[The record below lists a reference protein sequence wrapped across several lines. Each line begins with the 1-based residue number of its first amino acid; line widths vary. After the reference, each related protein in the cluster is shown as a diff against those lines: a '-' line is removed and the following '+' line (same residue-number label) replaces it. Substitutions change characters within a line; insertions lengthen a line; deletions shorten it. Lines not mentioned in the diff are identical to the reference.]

1 MVAAS
6 RKMNEFKNEILARTD
21 EKFNLLKTDIFTE
34 LRDQIKN
41 ELAEVLKEEFR
52 KRVELE
58 STVSM
63 LQEHVHYYQIQSN
76 EIKRE
81 NKELEQ
87 YGRRLC
93 VRIEGITSVE
103 NETSEE
109 VLHKVM
115 SLMEEAE
122 CDIPEIVIDRAH
134 RHRTGKGYVEKNSKK
149 LCKSIIVRFPTFRH
163 GTKFYRAEVS

>member
-1 MVAAS
+1 
-6 RKMNEFKNEILARTD
+6 
-21 EKFNLLKTDIFTE
+21 
-34 LRDQIKN
+34 
-41 ELAEVLKEEFR
+41 
-52 KRVELE
+52 
-58 STVSM
+58 M

-109 VLHKVM
+109 VLDKVM